1 MKALLFAL
9 FVLACFCIGYFL
21 AAAIEPRRKPK
32 QEPAPDTIN
41 LDLNFTQF
49 ESKK

>member
-1 MKALLFAL
+1 MKALLLTL
-9 FVLACFCIGYFL
+9 FVLACFSTGYCL

-41 LDLNFTQF
+41 LDLDFTKF